1 MKAELREVKLSL
13 SSELKCYDRAM
24 ELFMFMLYA
33 FSILGFYLSIQS
45 DDSEYEQEDSGEF
58 NLIDS
63 I

>member
-1 MKAELREVKLSL
+1 
-13 SSELKCYDRAM
+13 M

-33 FSILGFYLSIQS
+33 FTILGFYLSIQS
-45 DDSEYEQEDSGEF
+45 DETEYEQEDSGEF